1 MYFNARKAFSTK
13 NITLE
18 VDGMLPKNYNPEEVE
33 TRWQKFWLDERIY
46 KYEPDEKKPPY
57 AIDTPP
63 PFTSGTLHLGHV
75 LSHTWID
82 IVARYK
88 RMRGYNVLFPQGFD
102 NHGLPTELKVEKEFG
117 ISKDEPERFLQKCI
131 EWTWQAIEAM
141 RNQFIRIGYSA
152 DWDLEYHTM
161 DDEYRA
167 LVQKS
172 LLEFYRKGMLYQAEH
187 PVFWCPNCRTS
198 LAKAEVGYVEEEG
211 FLYYIKLPL
220 ADGSGYIPIAT
231 TRPELMPAC
240 VAVFVHPEDERYR
253 DMVGKKVKLPIFE
266 REVPILADEDVD
278 PNFGTGAVYNCTYGD
293 EQDIVWQKRHNLPVI
308 IAIDEYG
315 RMTEVAGKYRGMKTE
330 EVRIAIAKDL
340 EEMGLLYKKEKIKH
354 RVLRHTERSSCM
366 ASIELLPKKQW
377 FIKVKEFTDKI
388 IEVARQI
395 RWFPE
400 DMFLRLKDW
409 AESMDW
415 DWVISRQRVFG
426 TPIPFWV
433 CKDCGEIIP
442 AKEKDLPIDPRF
454 DRPPVERCPKCGSAN
469 LEGVK
474 DVLDC
479 WIDSSITPLVITRWT
494 KDEKWFRRNFP
505 TALRP
510 QGTDIIRTWA
520 FYTIFRTYILTGQ
533 KPWHDILINGMV
545 AGPDGRKMSKSYGN
559 VVSPEEVIPKY
570 GADALRLWTALAP
583 PGEDHPFKW
592 ETVDYNFRFLQ
603 KLWNIFRFAE
613 RHIKGLDY
621 NANKDIELEP
631 LDRWILSRL
640 HRLIRFATNEMEIY
654 RFNLLTRELMTF
666 IWHEVA
672 DDYIEMIKHR
682 LYGEDEESKLR
693 AKVALYE
700 LLYNILLLLAP
711 FVPHITEELYQ
722 GVFRDRVG
730 AKSIHLL
737 QWPACNEARIDD
749 EAEKLGGLAREIIG
763 TMRRY
768 KNSHGLALNA
778 KLKHVAIYA
787 TDSYEML
794 KLVEKDIAGTMNI
807 EQLEIIRGEPELE
820 ERIVEIK
827 PNFRTVGPKY
837 GKLVPKIVAYLRQN
851 AEAVARA
858 LMESGKVEFEIEGQG
873 IELGK
878 DDIVLRKAVFSEGE
892 EVETAVVKD
901 AVILFF
907 A

>member
-1 MYFNARKAFSTK
+1 
-13 NITLE
+13 
-18 VDGMLPKNYNPEEVE
+18 MLPKTYDPNEIEPK
-33 TRWQKFWLDERIY
+33 WQKFWLEEKIY
-46 KYEPDEKKPPY
+46 KYELDEKRPSY

-82 IVARYK
+82 IIARYK
-88 RMRGYNVLFPQGFD
+88 RMTGYNVLFPQGFD

-117 ISKDEPERFLQKCI
+117 ISKDQPEKFLQKCV

-161 DDEYRA
+161 DDWYKA
-167 LVQKS
+167 AVQKS
-172 LLEFYRKGMLYQAEH
+172 LLEFYKKGMLYRDKH
-187 PVFWCPNCRTS
+187 PVYWCPRCRTS
-198 LAKAEVGYVEEEG
+198 LAKAEVGYVEEDG

-220 ADGSGYIPIAT
+220 ADGSGHVPIAT

-240 VAVFVHPEDERYR
+240 VAVFVHPDDERYK
-253 DMVGKKVKLPIFE
+253 DVVGKKVKLPIFE
-266 REVPILADEDVD
+266 REVPVIADEDVD
-278 PNFGTGAVYNCTYGD
+278 PSFGTGAVYNCTYGD
-293 EQDIVWQKRHNLPVI
+293 EQDVVWQKRYNLPVI
-308 IAIDEYG
+308 IAINEDGTMNE
-315 RMTEVAGKYRGMKTE
+315 RAGPYKGLKTE
-330 EVRIAIAKDL
+330 EAREKIAEDL
-340 EEMGLLYKKEKIKH
+340 EKMGLLYRKEKIRH

-366 ASIELLPKKQW
+366 APIELLPKTQW
-377 FIKVKEFTDKI
+377 FIKVKDFTDEIVK
-388 IEVARQI
+388 VAKEI
-395 RWFPE
+395 NWYPS

-433 CKDCGEIIP
+433 CDSGEVILP
-442 AKEKDLPIDPRF
+442 DEEDLPVDPRF
-454 DRPPVERCPKCGSAN
+454 DRPPRKCSDGSEPKP
-469 LEGVK
+469 VT

-479 WIDSSITPLVITRWT
+479 WVDSSITPLIISRWHDAI
-494 KDEKWFRRNFP
+494 KGDEEAKRWFEHNFP

-520 FYTIFRTYILTGQ
+520 FYTIFRTYVLTGK
-533 KPWHDILINGMV
+533 KPWDDVLINGMV

-559 VVSPEEVIPKY
+559 VVAPDEVIPKY

-592 ETVDYNFRFLQ
+592 ETVDYNYRFLQ
-603 KLWNIFRFAE
+603 KVWNIYRFAE
-613 RHIKGLDY
+613 RHLADFDPAK
-621 NANKDIELEP
+621 APEELEP

-640 HRLIRFATNEMEIY
+640 HRLIKFATGEMERY

-666 IWHEVA
+666 VWHEVA
-672 DDYIEMIKHR
+672 DDYIEMIKYR
-682 LYGEDEESKLR
+682 LYGDDEESKLK
-693 AKVALYE
+693 AKKALYE
-700 LLYNILLLLAP
+700 LLYNVMLLLAP
-711 FVPHITEELYQ
+711 FAPHITEELYQ
-722 GVFRDRVG
+722 EMFKGHVGV
-730 AKSIHLL
+730 KSVHLL
-737 QWPACNEARIDD
+737 EWPEYDEARIDE
-749 EAEKLGGLAREIIG
+749 EAEKLGELAREIVG
-763 TMRRY
+763 VMRRY

-787 TDSYEML
+787 TDSYDML
-794 KLVEKDIAGTMNI
+794 KAIERDIAGTMNI
-807 EQLEIIRGEPELE
+807 ERLEIIKGEPELE

-837 GKLVPKIVAYLRQN
+837 GKLVPKITTYLKEN
-851 AEAVARA
+851 AEEVAKA
-858 LMESGKVEFEIEGQG
+858 LKETGKVEFEIDGQKV
-873 IELGK
+873 ELGK

-892 EVETAVVKD
+892 EVETAVVGD
-901 AVILFF
+901 AVVVFF
-907 A
+907 

>member
-1 MYFNARKAFSTK
+1 
-13 NITLE
+13 
-18 VDGMLPKNYNPEEVE
+18 MLPKNYDPNEIEPK
-33 TRWQKFWLDERIY
+33 WQKFWLEEKIY
-46 KYEPDEKKPPY
+46 KYDLDESKPSY

-102 NHGLPTELKVEKEFG
+102 NHGLPTELKVEKEFK
-117 ISKDEPERFLQKCI
+117 ISKDEPEKFLQKCI

-161 DDEYRA
+161 DDDYKA
-167 LVQKS
+167 LVQKT
-172 LLEFYRKGMLYQAEH
+172 LLEFYKKGLLYQAEH
-187 PVFWCPNCRTS
+187 PVYWCPRCRTS

-211 FLYYIKLPL
+211 YLYYIKLPL

-240 VAVFVHPEDERYR
+240 VAVFVHPEDERYKHL
-253 DMVGKKVKLPIFE
+253 VGKKVRLPIYD

-278 PNFGTGAVYNCTYGD
+278 PSFGTGAVYNCTYGD
-293 EQDIVWQKRHNLPVI
+293 EQDIVWQKRYNLPVI
-308 IAIDEYG
+308 IVINEDGTFNEK
-315 RMTEVAGKYRGMKTE
+315 AGPYKGMKVE
-330 EVRIAIAKDL
+330 EARKAIAKDL
-340 EEMGLLYKKEKIKH
+340 EKMGLLYKKEKIKH

-366 ASIELLPKKQW
+366 APIELLPKKQW
-377 FIKVKEFTDKI
+377 FIKVKDFTDEIVK
-388 IEVARQI
+388 VAKEI
-395 RWFPE
+395 NWYPS

-433 CKDCGEIIP
+433 CKNGHIIP
-442 AKEKDLPIDPRF
+442 AKEEDLPVDPRF
-454 DRPPVERCPKCGSAN
+454 EEPPVEKCPVCGAE
-469 LEGVK
+469 LEPVT

-479 WIDSSITPLVITRWT
+479 WVDSSITPLVITKWS
-494 KDEKWFRRNFP
+494 KDERWFKHNFP

-520 FYTIFRTYILTGQ
+520 FYTIFRTYILTGE
-533 KPWHDILINGMV
+533 KPWNDILINGMV

-559 VVSPEEVIPKY
+559 VVAPDEVIPKY

-592 ETVDYNFRFLQ
+592 ETVDYNYRFLQ
-603 KLWNIFRFAE
+603 KLWNIYRFAE
-613 RHIKGLDY
+613 PHLMDFDY
-621 NANKDIELEP
+621 EKYKDIELEP

-640 HRLIRFATNEMEIY
+640 HRLIKFATEEMERY
-654 RFNLLTRELMTF
+654 RFNLLTRELITF

-682 LYGEDEESKLR
+682 LYGDDGESKLK

-700 LLYNILLLLAP
+700 LLYNTMLLLAP
-711 FVPHITEELYQ
+711 FVPHITEELYHAI
-722 GVFRDRVG
+722 FKKRVG
-730 AKSIHLL
+730 AKSVHLL
-737 QWPACNEARIDD
+737 SWPTHDEGRIDG
-749 EAEKLGGLAREIIG
+749 EAEKLGELAREIVG
-763 TMRRY
+763 AMRRY

-794 KLVEKDIAGTMNI
+794 KAIEKDIAGTMNI
-807 EQLEIIRGEPELE
+807 EKLEIIRGEPELE
-820 ERIVEIK
+820 ERVIEIK

-837 GKLVPKIVAYLRQN
+837 GKLVPKIIGYLKEHADEVAK
-851 AEAVARA
+851 A
-858 LMESGKVEFEIEGQG
+858 LKERGKIEFEIDNQRV
-873 IELGK
+873 ELGK
-878 DDIVLRKAVFSEGE
+878 DDVVLRKAVFSEGK
-892 EVETAVVKD
+892 EVETAVVGD

-907 A
+907 

>member
-1 MYFNARKAFSTK
+1 
-13 NITLE
+13 
-18 VDGMLPKNYNPEEVE
+18 MLPKNYNPQEIEPK
-33 TRWQKFWLDERIY
+33 WQKFWLDEKIY
-46 KYEPDEKKPPY
+46 KYELDEKRPSY

-88 RMRGYNVLFPQGFD
+88 RMTGYNVLFPQGFD

-117 ISKDEPERFLQKCI
+117 ISKDQPEKFLQKCV

-161 DDEYRA
+161 DDWYKA
-167 LVQKS
+167 TVQKS
-172 LLEFYRKGMLYQAEH
+172 LLEFYKKGMLYRDEH
-187 PVFWCPNCRTS
+187 PVYWCPRCRTS
-198 LAKAEVGYVEEEG
+198 LAKAEVGYVEEDG

-220 ADGSGYIPIAT
+220 ADGSGYVPIAT

-240 VAVFVHPEDERYR
+240 VAVFVHPDDERYK
-253 DMVGKKVKLPIFE
+253 DVVGKKVKLPIFE
-266 REVPILADEDVD
+266 REVPVIADEDVD
-278 PNFGTGAVYNCTYGD
+278 PTFGTGAVYNCTYGD
-293 EQDIVWQKRHNLPVI
+293 EQDVVWQKRYNLPVI
-308 IAIDEYG
+308 IAINEDGTMNE
-315 RMTEVAGKYRGMKTE
+315 RAGKYAGMKTE
-330 EVRIAIAKDL
+330 EARKAIAEDL
-340 EEMGLLYKKEKIKH
+340 EKMGLLYKKEKITH

-366 ASIELLPKKQW
+366 APIELLPKKQW
-377 FIKVKEFTDKI
+377 FIKVKDFTDEIVKVAEKI
-388 IEVARQI
+388 N
-395 RWFPE
+395 WYPS

-433 CKDCGEIIP
+433 CKNGHVVP
-442 AKEKDLPIDPRF
+442 AREEDLPVDPRF
-454 DRPPVERCPKCGSAN
+454 DKPPVEKCPVCGAE
-469 LEGVK
+469 LEPVT

-479 WIDSSITPLVITRWT
+479 WVDSSITPLIITKWG
-494 KDEKWFRRNFP
+494 KDEKWFKHNFP

-520 FYTIFRTYILTGQ
+520 FYTIFRTYVLTGE
-533 KPWHDILINGMV
+533 KPWDDILINGMV

-559 VVSPEEVIPKY
+559 VVAPDEVIPKY

-583 PGEDHPFKW
+583 QGEDHPFKW
-592 ETVDYNFRFLQ
+592 ETVDYNYRFLQ
-603 KLWNIFRFAE
+603 KVWNIYRFAE
-613 RHIKGLDY
+613 RHLEGFDYEAAKG
-621 NANKDIELEP
+621 IELEP
-631 LDRWILSRL
+631 IDRWILSRL
-640 HRLIRFATNEMEIY
+640 HRLIKFATEEMEKY
-654 RFNLLTRELMTF
+654 RFNLLTRELITF
-666 IWHEVA
+666 VWHEVA
-672 DDYIEMIKHR
+672 DDYIEMIKYR
-682 LYGEDEESKLR
+682 LYGDDEESKLK

-700 LLYNILLLLAP
+700 LLYNVMLLLAP
-711 FVPHITEELYQ
+711 FAPHITEELYQ
-722 GVFRDRVG
+722 NLFKERIG
-730 AKSIHLL
+730 AKSVHLL
-737 QWPACNEARIDD
+737 EWPKYDEGRID
-749 EAEKLGGLAREIIG
+749 ENAEKLGELAREIVG
-763 TMRRY
+763 VMRRY

-794 KLVEKDIAGTMNI
+794 KAIEKDIAGTMNI
-807 EQLEIIRGEPELE
+807 EKLEIIKGEPELE

-827 PNFRTVGPKY
+827 PNFRSVGPRY
-837 GKLVPKIVAYLRQN
+837 GKLVPKITAYLKEN
-851 AEAVARA
+851 ADAIAKA
-858 LMESGKVEFEIEGQG
+858 LKESGRVEFEVEGQKV
-873 IELGK
+873 ELNK

-892 EVETAVVKD
+892 EVETAVVGD

-907 A
+907 

>member
-1 MYFNARKAFSTK
+1 
-13 NITLE
+13 
-18 VDGMLPKNYNPEEVE
+18 MLPKTYDPNEIEPK
-33 TRWQKFWLDERIY
+33 WQKFWLDEKIY
-46 KYEPDEKKPPY
+46 KYELDEKRPSY

-88 RMRGYNVLFPQGFD
+88 RMTGYNVLFPQGFD

-117 ISKDEPERFLQKCI
+117 ISKDQPEKFLQKCI

-161 DDEYRA
+161 DDWYKA
-167 LVQKS
+167 AVQKS
-172 LLEFYRKGMLYQAEH
+172 LIEFYKKGMLYQAEH
-187 PVFWCPNCRTS
+187 PVYWCPRCRTS
-198 LAKAEVGYVEEEG
+198 LAKAEVGYVEEDG

-220 ADGSGYIPIAT
+220 ADGSGHVPIAT

-240 VAVFVHPEDERYR
+240 VAVFVHPEDGRYK
-253 DMVGKKVKLPIFE
+253 DVVGKKVKLPIFE
-266 REVPILADEDVD
+266 REVPVIADADVD
-278 PNFGTGAVYNCTYGD
+278 PSFGTGAVYNCTYGD
-293 EQDIVWQKRHNLPVI
+293 EQDVVWQKRYNLPVI
-308 IAIDEYG
+308 IAINEDGTMNEN
-315 RMTEVAGKYRGMKTE
+315 AGPYAGLKTE
-330 EVRIAIAKDL
+330 EARKKIAEDL
-340 EEMGLLYKKEKIKH
+340 ENMGLLYDKKKIHH

-366 ASIELLPKKQW
+366 APIELLPKKQW
-377 FIKVKEFTDKI
+377 FIKVKDFTDEIVK
-388 IEVARQI
+388 VAEQI
-395 RWFPE
+395 NWYPS

-433 CKDCGEIIP
+433 CENGEIILP
-442 AKEKDLPIDPRF
+442 NEEDLPVDPRF
-454 DRPPVERCPKCGSAN
+454 DRPPRKCSDGSEPKP
-469 LEGVK
+469 VT

-479 WIDSSITPLVITRWT
+479 WVDSSLTALIISRWHDAI
-494 KDEKWFRRNFP
+494 KGDEEGKRWFKHNFP

-520 FYTIFRTYILTGQ
+520 FYTIFRTWVLTGE

-559 VVSPEEVIPKY
+559 VVAPDEVIPKY

-592 ETVDYNFRFLQ
+592 ETVDYNYRFLQ
-603 KLWNIFRFAE
+603 KVWNIYRFAE
-613 RHIKGLDY
+613 RHLEGFDPA
-621 NANKDIELEP
+621 NAPKELEP

-640 HRLIRFATNEMEIY
+640 HRLIKFATEEMEKY
-654 RFNLLTRELMTF
+654 RFNLLTRELITF
-666 IWHEVA
+666 VWHEVA
-672 DDYIEMIKHR
+672 DDYIEMIKYR
-682 LYGEDEESKLR
+682 LYGDDEESKLK
-693 AKVALYE
+693 AKAALYE
-700 LLYNILLLLAP
+700 LLYNVMLLLAP
-711 FVPHITEELYQ
+711 LTPHITEELYQ
-722 GVFRDRVG
+722 NLFRERIG
-730 AKSIHLL
+730 AKSVHLL
-737 QWPACNEARIDD
+737 EWPKYSEARIDE
-749 EAEKLGGLAREIIG
+749 EAEKLGELAREIVG
-763 TMRRY
+763 AMRRY

-787 TDSYEML
+787 TDSYEKL
-794 KLVEKDIAGTMNI
+794 KTIEKDIAGTMNI
-807 EQLEIIRGEPELE
+807 ERLEIIKGEPELE
-820 ERIVEIK
+820 ERIIEIK

-837 GKLVPKIVAYLRQN
+837 GKLVPKITAYLKEN
-851 AEAVARA
+851 AEEVAKA
-858 LMESGKVEFEIEGQG
+858 LKESGKVEFEIEGQKV
-873 IELGK
+873 ELSK

-892 EVETAVVKD
+892 EVETAVVGD
-901 AVILFF
+901 AVVLFF
-907 A
+907 

>member
-1 MYFNARKAFSTK
+1 
-13 NITLE
+13 
-18 VDGMLPKNYNPEEVE
+18 MLPKTYDPNEIEPK
-33 TRWQKFWLDERIY
+33 WQKFWLDEKIY
-46 KYEPDEKKPPY
+46 KYELDEKRPSY

-88 RMRGYNVLFPQGFD
+88 RMTGYNVLFPQGFD

-117 ISKDEPERFLQKCI
+117 ISKDQPEKFLQKCI

-161 DDEYRA
+161 DDWYKA
-167 LVQKS
+167 AVQKS
-172 LLEFYRKGMLYQAEH
+172 LIEFYKKGMLYQAEH
-187 PVFWCPNCRTS
+187 PVYWCPRCRTS

-220 ADGSGYIPIAT
+220 ADGSGHVPIAT

-240 VAVFVHPEDERYR
+240 VAVFVHPDDERYKNV
-253 DMVGKKVKLPIFE
+253 VGKKVKLPIFE
-266 REVPILADEDVD
+266 REVPVLADEDVD
-278 PNFGTGAVYNCTYGD
+278 PSFGTGAVYNCTYGD
-293 EQDIVWQKRHNLPVI
+293 EQDVVWQKRYNLPVI
-308 IAIDEYG
+308 IAINEDGKMNEN
-315 RMTEVAGKYRGMKTE
+315 AGPYAGLKTE
-330 EVRIAIAKDL
+330 EARKKIAEDL
-340 EEMGLLYKKEKIKH
+340 EKMGLLYKKEKIKH

-366 ASIELLPKKQW
+366 APIELLPKKQW
-377 FIKVKEFTDKI
+377 FIRVKDFTDEIVK
-388 IEVARQI
+388 VAKEI
-395 RWFPE
+395 NWYPP

-433 CKDCGEIIP
+433 CENGEIILP
-442 AKEKDLPIDPRF
+442 NEEDLPVDPRF
-454 DRPPVERCPKCGSAN
+454 DKPPRKCSDGSEPKP
-469 LEGVK
+469 VT

-479 WIDSSITPLVITRWT
+479 WVDSSITPLIISKWHEAI
-494 KDEKWFRRNFP
+494 KGNEEGKKWFEHNFP

-520 FYTIFRTYILTGQ
+520 FYTIFRTWVLTGE

-559 VVSPEEVIPKY
+559 VVAPDEVIPKY

-592 ETVDYNFRFLQ
+592 ETVDYNYRFLQ
-603 KLWNIFRFAE
+603 KVWNIYRFAE
-613 RHIKGLDY
+613 RHLEGFDP
-621 NANKDIELEP
+621 ASAPEELEP

-640 HRLIRFATNEMEIY
+640 HRLIKFATEEMERY

-666 IWHEVA
+666 VWHEVA
-672 DDYIEMIKHR
+672 DDYIEMIKYR
-682 LYGEDEESKLR
+682 LYGDDEESKLK
-693 AKVALYE
+693 AKAALYE
-700 LLYNILLLLAP
+700 LLYNVMLLLAP

-722 GVFRDRVG
+722 NLFRGRIG
-730 AKSIHLL
+730 AKSVHLL
-737 QWPACNEARIDD
+737 EWPKYDEGRTDE
-749 EAEKLGGLAREIIG
+749 EAERLGELAREIVG
-763 TMRRY
+763 AMRRY
-768 KNSHGLALNA
+768 KNSHGLSLNA

-787 TDSYEML
+787 TDSYDAL
-794 KLVEKDIAGTMNI
+794 KTIEKDIAGTMNI
-807 EQLEIIRGEPELE
+807 EKLEIIKGEPELE
-820 ERIVEIK
+820 ERITEIK

-837 GKLVPKIVAYLRQN
+837 GKLVPKITAYLKEN
-851 AEAVARA
+851 AEEVAKA
-858 LMESGKVEFEIEGQG
+858 LKESGKVEFEVDGQRV
-873 IELGK
+873 ELSK

-892 EVETAVVKD
+892 EVETAVVGD

-907 A
+907 

>member
-1 MYFNARKAFSTK
+1 
-13 NITLE
+13 
-18 VDGMLPKNYNPEEVE
+18 MLPKNYDPNEIEPK
-33 TRWQKFWLDERIY
+33 WQRFWLDEKIY
-46 KYEPDEKKPPY
+46 KYELDEKRPSY

-88 RMRGYNVLFPQGFD
+88 RMTGYNVLFPQGFD

-117 ISKDEPERFLQKCI
+117 ISKDQPEKFLQKCI

-161 DDEYRA
+161 DDWYKA
-167 LVQKS
+167 AVQKS
-172 LLEFYRKGMLYQAEH
+172 LIEFYKKGLLYQAEH
-187 PVFWCPNCRTS
+187 PVYWCPRCRTS

-211 FLYYIKLPL
+211 YLYYIKLPL
-220 ADGSGYIPIAT
+220 ADGSGHVPIAT

-240 VAVFVHPEDERYR
+240 VAVFVHPDDERYK
-253 DMVGKKVKLPIFE
+253 DVVGKKVKLPIFE
-266 REVPILADEDVD
+266 REVPVLADEDVD
-278 PNFGTGAVYNCTYGD
+278 PSFGTGAVYNCTYGD
-293 EQDIVWQKRHNLPVI
+293 EQDVVWQKRYNLPVI
-308 IAIDEYG
+308 IAINEDGTMNE
-315 RMTEVAGKYRGMKTE
+315 RAGPYKGLKTE
-330 EVRIAIAKDL
+330 EARKKIAEDL
-340 EEMGLLYKKEKIKH
+340 EKMGLLYKKEKIKH

-366 ASIELLPKKQW
+366 APIELLPKKQW
-377 FIKVKEFTDKI
+377 FIKVKDFTDEIVK
-388 IEVARQI
+388 VAKEI
-395 RWFPE
+395 NWYPE

-433 CKDCGEIIP
+433 CDNGEIILP
-442 AKEKDLPIDPRF
+442 DEKDLPVDPRF
-454 DRPPVERCPKCGSAN
+454 DKPPRKCSDGSEPKP
-469 LEGVK
+469 VT

-479 WIDSSITPLVITRWT
+479 WVDSSITPLIISRWHDAI
-494 KDEKWFRRNFP
+494 KGDEEGKRWFEHNFP

-520 FYTIFRTYILTGQ
+520 FYTIFRTWVLTGE
-533 KPWHDILINGMV
+533 KPWKDILINGMV

-559 VVSPEEVIPKY
+559 VVAPDEVIPKY

-592 ETVDYNFRFLQ
+592 ETVDYNYRFLQ
-603 KLWNIFRFAE
+603 KVWNIYRFAE
-613 RHIKGLDY
+613 RHLADFDPAK
-621 NANKDIELEP
+621 APAELEP

-640 HRLIRFATNEMEIY
+640 HRLIKFATEEMEKY
-654 RFNLLTRELMTF
+654 RFNLLTRELITF

-672 DDYIEMIKHR
+672 DDYIEMIKYR
-682 LYGEDEESKLR
+682 LYGDDEESKLK
-693 AKVALYE
+693 AKAALYE
-700 LLYNILLLLAP
+700 LLYNTMLLLAP

-722 GVFRDRVG
+722 NLFRERVK
-730 AKSIHLL
+730 AKSVHLL
-737 QWPACNEARIDD
+737 EWPKFREDRID
-749 EAEKLGGLAREIIG
+749 ENAEKLGELAREIVGAI
-763 TMRRY
+763 RRY

-794 KLVEKDIAGTMNI
+794 KTIEKDIAGTMNI
-807 EQLEIIRGEPELE
+807 EKLEIIKGEPELE
-820 ERIVEIK
+820 ERIIEIK
-827 PNFRTVGPKY
+827 PNFRTVGPRY
-837 GKLVPKIVAYLRQN
+837 GKLVPKITAYLKEN
-851 AEAVARA
+851 AEEIAKAIK
-858 LMESGKVEFEIEGQG
+858 ESGKVEFEVEGG
-873 IELGK
+873 KVELTK
-878 DDIVLRKAVFSEGE
+878 DDVVIRKAVFSEGE
-892 EVETAVVKD
+892 EVETAVVGD

-907 A
+907 

>member
-1 MYFNARKAFSTK
+1 
-13 NITLE
+13 
-18 VDGMLPKNYNPEEVE
+18 MLPKNYDPNEIEPK
-33 TRWQKFWLDERIY
+33 WQKFWLDEKIY
-46 KYEPDEKKPPY
+46 KYELDEKRPSY

-88 RMRGYNVLFPQGFD
+88 RMTGYNVLFPQGFD

-117 ISKDEPERFLQKCI
+117 ISKDEPEKFLQKCV

-161 DDEYRA
+161 DDWYKA
-167 LVQKS
+167 AVQKS
-172 LLEFYRKGMLYQAEH
+172 LIEFYKKGLLYQAEH
-187 PVFWCPNCRTS
+187 PVYWCPRCRTS

-220 ADGSGYIPIAT
+220 ADGSGYVPIAT

-240 VAVFVHPEDERYR
+240 VAVFVHPEDERYK
-253 DMVGKKVKLPIFE
+253 DVVGKKVKLPIFE
-266 REVPILADEDVD
+266 REVPVLADEDVD
-278 PNFGTGAVYNCTYGD
+278 PSFGTGAVYNCTYGD
-293 EQDIVWQKRHNLPVI
+293 EQDVVWQKRYNLPVI
-308 IAIDEYG
+308 IAINEDGTMNEN
-315 RMTEVAGKYRGMKTE
+315 AGPYKGLKTE
-330 EVRIAIAKDL
+330 EARKKIAEDL
-340 EEMGLLYKKEKIKH
+340 EKMGLLYKKEKIRH

-366 ASIELLPKKQW
+366 APIELLPKKQW
-377 FIKVKEFTDKI
+377 FIKVKDFTDEIVK
-388 IEVARQI
+388 VAKEI
-395 RWFPE
+395 NWYPE

-433 CKDCGEIIP
+433 CDNGEVILP
-442 AKEKDLPIDPRF
+442 DEKDLPVDPRF
-454 DRPPVERCPKCGSAN
+454 DKPPRKCSDGSEPKP
-469 LEGVK
+469 VT

-479 WIDSSITPLVITRWT
+479 WVDSSITPLIITRWHEAI
-494 KDEKWFRRNFP
+494 KGDGEAKRWFEHNFP

-520 FYTIFRTYILTGQ
+520 FYTIFRTYMLTGQ
-533 KPWHDILINGMV
+533 KPWKDILINGMV

-559 VVSPEEVIPKY
+559 VVAPDEVIPKY

-603 KLWNIFRFAE
+603 KVWNIYRFAE
-613 RHIKGLDY
+613 RHLEDFDPAK
-621 NANKDIELEP
+621 APEELEP

-640 HRLIRFATNEMEIY
+640 HRLIKFATEEMERY
-654 RFNLLTRELMTF
+654 RFNLLTRELITF
-666 IWHEVA
+666 VWHEVA
-672 DDYIEMIKHR
+672 DDYIEMIKYR
-682 LYGEDEESKLR
+682 LYGDDEESKLK
-693 AKVALYE
+693 AKAALYE
-700 LLYNILLLLAP
+700 LLYNVMLLLAP

-722 GVFRDRVG
+722 NLFRERIG
-730 AKSIHLL
+730 AKSVHLL
-737 QWPACNEARIDD
+737 DWPKFREDRIDE
-749 EAEKLGGLAREIIG
+749 EAEKLGELAREIVGAI
-763 TMRRY
+763 RRY

-787 TDSYEML
+787 TDSYEAL
-794 KLVEKDIAGTMNI
+794 KAIEKDIAGTMNI
-807 EQLEIIRGEPELE
+807 ERLEVIRGEPELE
-820 ERIVEIK
+820 ERITEIK
-827 PNFRTVGPKY
+827 PNFRTVGPRY
-837 GKLVPKIVAYLRQN
+837 GKLVPKITAYLKEH
-851 AEAVARA
+851 AEEVAKA
-858 LMESGKVEFEIEGQG
+858 LKETGKVEFEVDGEKV
-873 IELGK
+873 ELSK
-878 DDIVLRKAVFSEGE
+878 DDVVIRKAVFSEGE
-892 EVETAVVKD
+892 EVETAVVED
-901 AVILFF
+901 AVIVFF
-907 A
+907 

>member
-1 MYFNARKAFSTK
+1 
-13 NITLE
+13 
-18 VDGMLPKNYNPEEVE
+18 MLPKNYDPNEIEPK
-33 TRWQKFWLDERIY
+33 WQKFWLDEKIY
-46 KYEPDEKKPPY
+46 KYELDEKRPAY

-88 RMRGYNVLFPQGFD
+88 RMTGYNVLFPQGFD

-117 ISKDEPERFLQKCI
+117 ISKDQPELFLQKCI

-161 DDEYRA
+161 DDWYKA
-167 LVQKS
+167 AVQKS
-172 LLEFYRKGMLYQAEH
+172 LIEFYKKGLLYQAKH
-187 PVFWCPNCRTS
+187 PVYWCPRCRTS

-220 ADGSGYIPIAT
+220 ADGSGYVPIAT

-240 VAVFVHPEDERYR
+240 VAVFVHPDDERYK
-253 DMVGKKVKLPIFE
+253 DVVGKKVKLPIFE
-266 REVPILADEDVD
+266 REVPVLADEDVD
-278 PNFGTGAVYNCTYGD
+278 PTFGTGAVYNCTYGD
-293 EQDIVWQKRHNLPVI
+293 EQDVVWQKRYNLPVI
-308 IAIDEYG
+308 IAINEDGTMNE
-315 RMTEVAGKYRGMKTE
+315 RAGPYAGLKTE
-330 EVRIAIAKDL
+330 EARKKIAEDL
-340 EEMGLLYKKEKIKH
+340 EKMGLLYKKEKIKH

-366 ASIELLPKKQW
+366 APIELLPKKQW
-377 FIKVKEFTDKI
+377 FIKVKDFTDEIVK
-388 IEVARQI
+388 VAEQI
-395 RWFPE
+395 NWYPE

-433 CKDCGEIIP
+433 CDNGEVILP
-442 AKEKDLPIDPRF
+442 NEEDLPVDPRF
-454 DRPPVERCPKCGSAN
+454 DKPPRKCSDGSEPKP
-469 LEGVK
+469 VT

-479 WIDSSITPLVITRWT
+479 WVDSSITPLIISRWHEAI
-494 KDEKWFRRNFP
+494 KGNEEAKRWFEHNFP

-520 FYTIFRTYILTGQ
+520 FYTIFRTWVLTGE

-559 VVSPEEVIPKY
+559 VVAPDEVIPKY

-592 ETVDYNFRFLQ
+592 ETVDYNYRFLQ
-603 KLWNIFRFAE
+603 KVWNIYRFAE
-613 RHIKGLDY
+613 RHLEDFDPA
-621 NANKDIELEP
+621 NAPAELEP

-640 HRLIRFATNEMEIY
+640 HRLIKFATEEMERY
-654 RFNLLTRELMTF
+654 RFNLLTRELITF
-666 IWHEVA
+666 VWHEVA
-672 DDYIEMIKHR
+672 DDYIEMIKYR
-682 LYGEDEESKLR
+682 LYGDDEESKLK
-693 AKVALYE
+693 AKAALYE
-700 LLYNILLLLAP
+700 LLYNVMLLLAP

-722 GVFRDRVG
+722 EMFKKYAG
-730 AKSIHLL
+730 AKSVHLL
-737 QWPACNEARIDD
+737 EWPKYDEGKID
-749 EAEKLGGLAREIIG
+749 EKAEKLGELAREIVG
-763 TMRRY
+763 AMRRY

-787 TDSYEML
+787 TDSYELL
-794 KLVEKDIAGTMNI
+794 KTIEKDIAGTMNI
-807 EQLEIIRGEPELE
+807 ERLEIIKGEPELE
-820 ERIVEIK
+820 ERIIEIK
-827 PNFRTVGPKY
+827 PNFRTVGPRY
-837 GKLVPKIVAYLRQN
+837 GKLVPKITAYLKEN
-851 AEAVARA
+851 ADEVAKA
-858 LMESGKVEFEIEGQG
+858 LKENGKVEFEVDGQKV
-873 IELGK
+873 ELTK

-892 EVETAVVKD
+892 EVETAVVGD
-901 AVILFF
+901 AVVLFF
-907 A
+907 

>member
-1 MYFNARKAFSTK
+1 
-13 NITLE
+13 
-18 VDGMLPKNYNPEEVE
+18 MLPKTYDPNEIEPK
-33 TRWQKFWLDERIY
+33 WQKFWLDEKIY
-46 KYEPDEKKPPY
+46 KYKLDEKKPAY
-57 AIDTPP
+57 SIDTPP

-117 ISKDEPERFLQKCI
+117 ISKDQPEEFLKKCV
-131 EWTWQAIEAM
+131 EWTLQAIEAM

-152 DWDLEYHTM
+152 DWELEYHTM
-161 DDEYRA
+161 DDEYKA

-172 LLEFYRKGMLYQAEH
+172 LLEFYRKGLLYQDTH
-187 PVFWCPNCRTS
+187 PVYWCPRCRTS
-198 LAKAEVGYVEEEG
+198 LAKAEVGYVEEDG
-211 FLYYIKLPL
+211 YLYYIKLPI
-220 ADGSGYIPIAT
+220 AGEDDYIPIAT

-240 VAVFVHPEDERYR
+240 VAVFVHPEDERYK
-253 DMVGKKVKLPIFE
+253 DKVGKKVKLPIFE

-293 EQDIVWQKRHNLPVI
+293 EQDVVWQKRYNLPVI
-308 IAIDEYG
+308 IAIDEKG
-315 RMTEVAGKYRGMKTE
+315 RMNENAGKYKGLTAE
-330 EVRIAIAKDL
+330 EAREAITKDL
-340 EEMGLLYKKEKIKH
+340 EKMGLLYDKKRVHH

-366 ASIELLPKKQW
+366 APIELLPKKQW
-377 FIKVKEFTDKI
+377 FIKVKDLTDEIVK
-388 IEVARQI
+388 VAKQI
-395 RWFPE
+395 NWYPE

-426 TPIPFWV
+426 TPLPFWV

-442 AKEKDLPIDPRF
+442 AREEDLPVDPRF
-454 DRPPVERCPKCGSAN
+454 NGAPVDKCPNCGSTN

-479 WIDSSITPLVITRWT
+479 WIDSSITPLVISKWQ
-494 KDEKWFRRNFP
+494 KDEEWFKHNFP
-505 TALRP
+505 TSLRP

-533 KPWHDILINGMV
+533 KPWEDILINGMV

-592 ETVDYNFRFLQ
+592 EIVDYNYRFLQ

-613 RHIKGLDY
+613 KHIKGFDY
-621 NANKDIELEP
+621 ERHKDVELEP

-640 HRLIRFATNEMEIY
+640 HKVIKFATEELEKY

-666 IWHEVA
+666 VWHEVA

-682 LYGEDEESKLR
+682 LYGKDEESKLK

-700 LLYNILLLLAP
+700 LLYNIILLLAP
-711 FVPHITEELYQ
+711 LAPHITEELYQ
-722 GVFRDRVG
+722 EMFKDNVR
-730 AKSIHLL
+730 AKSVHLL
-737 QWPACNEARIDD
+737 AWPEYREDRIDE
-749 EAEKLGGLAREIIG
+749 EAEKLGKFASEIIG
-763 TMRRY
+763 AMRRY

-778 KLKHVAIYA
+778 KLKHVAVYA

-794 KLVEKDIAGTMNI
+794 KALERDIAGTMNI
-807 EQLEIIRGEPELE
+807 EKLEIIKGEPELE
-820 ERIVEIK
+820 EKITEIK
-827 PNFRTVGPKY
+827 PNFKTVGPRY
-837 GKLVPKIVAYLRQN
+837 GRLVPKITAYLKEN
-851 AEAVARA
+851 AERVARA
-858 LMESGKVEFEIEGQG
+858 LKENEKIEVEIEGQKVK
-873 IELGK
+873 LGK
-878 DDIVLRKAVFSEGE
+878 EDIVIRKAVFSEGE
-892 EVETAVVKD
+892 KVETAVVGD

-907 A
+907 